1 MLQINPAKHFLHAV
15 PGGDLEGGIGKG
27 DPEIRIGDEK
37 DLERGIDGGDQA
49 PDVGLE
55 TETAAGVL
63 KHHERV
69 GVGQGYDLQVHG
81 PAIRLRQKH
90 GYGMEHL
97 GGGSGAGGAQEFS
110 NTRPVIG

>member
-37 DLERGIDGGDQA
+37 DLGRGIDGGDQA

-69 GVGQGYDLQVHG
+69 GVSARGMISRSTG
-81 PAIRLRQKH
+81 PRF
-90 GYGMEHL
+90 
-97 GGGSGAGGAQEFS
+97 GSGRSTVTEWSISGVDLEPEAPMSSAIHDQ
-110 NTRPVIG
+110 